1 MINRFWLIL
10 FALLLSGCG
19 WDGTPT
25 RPNDFTPLT
34 SITISADYPTIANQT
49 STKLIATGHYSGQF
63 SRDVTTEVTWTSS
76 NVGVAY
82 FNPAYPANRVSGVSP
97 GKTDITATVGEVRSD
112 GPYTLTV
119 SNAKV
124 TAMTIITLPATP
136 DPLPK
141 GRTIQFTVNG
151 AFSDLSTPTQDLT
164 FDAAWSSSDVAVATV
179 SNDNISKG
187 LAKAEATAGS
197 ATISAVFPRAGGVDS
212 KTDSKLLT
220 VTAPVLDSITVT
232 PSNSSIAG
240 ISKPQQFKATGNY
253 SDGTKD
259 ITTTATWKSS
269 VESVATIDTSGAAT
283 TKGAGTTT
291 ISATLDGIIG
301 IATLTQTLKTLSIS
315 PTTPSVMIVG
325 GNQQLTAIV
334 TFNSG
339 STESMTTSCVWTSSA
354 SNIASVASTTGLVTG
369 VAIGQSTITA
379 TYNGL
384 SATATVTVQ

>member
-10 FALLLSGCG
+10 FAMLLLSGCG

-34 SITISADYPTIANQT
+34 SITISADYSTIASGT
-49 STKLIATGHYSGQF
+49 STKLIATGHFSGQF
-63 SRDVTTEVTWTSS
+63 SRDVTDQAVWSS
-76 NVGVAY
+76 ASPTVAD
-82 FNPAYPANRVSGVSP
+82 FNPTNPPNRVSSVSP
-97 GKTDITATVGEVRSD
+97 GTAVITATVEGVTSA
-112 GPYTLTV
+112 PYTLTV
-119 SNAKV
+119 SNATIK
-124 TAMTIITLPATP
+124 TMTISPATP

-141 GRTIQFTVNG
+141 GRSLQFTVQG
-151 AFSDLSTPTQDLT
+151 EFSDLSTQDMT
-164 FDAAWSSSDVAVATV
+164 FDAAWTSSDVPVATV
-179 SNDNISKG
+179 SVDNNSKG
-187 LAKAEATAGS
+187 LAKAEAAAGS

-212 KTDSKLLT
+212 KTGTKLLT

-240 ISKPQQFKATGNY
+240 ISKTQQFKATGNY
-253 SDGTKD
+253 SDGPKD
-259 ITTTATWKSS
+259 ITTTAAWKSS
-269 VESVATIDTSGAAT
+269 VEGVATIDATSGIAT

-291 ISATLDGIIG
+291 ISATLDDISGNT
-301 IATLTQTLKTLSIS
+301 TLTQTLKTLSIT

-325 GNQQLTAIV
+325 GNQLLSAIV

-339 STESMTTSCVWTSSA
+339 SIENVTTGCVWSTSA
-354 SNIASVASTTGLVTG
+354 SNIASVGSTTGLVTG

-384 SATATVTVQ
+384 SATVTVTIQ